1 MKRTLIHA
9 IINKVVVVVFV
20 RPASTVL
27 VAFYGCVGSILALSG
42 RTPHSALLILPQ
54 KVKDHVPQKE
64 DLVFKWC
71 LTGQNEAKCV
81 HKQYTTYWVESKHS
95 TDSSSCRWPGTT
107 AQVPSVN
114 MLLKLWS
121 WESSSISGLQCLTIP
136 VQSYNRFPC
145 STSFSLR
152 PIRCPI
158 DALGSKG
165 SKVLNPG
172 SLVKKNS
179 P

>member
-1 MKRTLIHA
+1 MKRTLIHV

-20 RPASTVL
+20 PPASTVL
-27 VAFYGCVGSILALSG
+27 VDFFRYVGGILALWG
-42 RTPHSALLILPQ
+42 RTPHRALLMLLQ
-54 KVKDHVPQKE
+54 KVKDHVLHNE

-71 LTGQNEAKCV
+71 LTVQNGAKCV
-81 HKQYTTYWVESKHS
+81 HNYKQYTIYWVGSKHS
-95 TDSSSCRWPGTT
+95 TDSSSCRWPDTT

-114 MLLKLWS
+114 MLLQLWS
-121 WESSSISGLQCLTIP
+121 WESTAQCKTIP